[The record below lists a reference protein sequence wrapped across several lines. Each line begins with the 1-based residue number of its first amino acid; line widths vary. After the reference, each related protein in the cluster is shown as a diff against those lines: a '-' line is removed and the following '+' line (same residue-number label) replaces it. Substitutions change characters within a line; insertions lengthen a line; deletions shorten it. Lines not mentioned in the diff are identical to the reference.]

1 MKRFS
6 KITVGLAIANGLMAT
21 PTFAQSGERLA
32 LEEVIVTAQKRD
44 ENLTEVPIAITHF
57 GAENIAQTGV
67 RQLKEVAEFVPNLT
81 ISSGTDFGS
90 RVAIRGV
97 GANSRN
103 IGFDTRVGVYLDGVY
118 LGQSPA
124 LNQELL
130 DLERIEVLRGPQG
143 TLFGKNTVAG
153 AINLVSKKPGDEL
166 SGTVGVELGNW
177 DARQYS
183 AAINVPL
190 SDKLRSKFS
199 FSKQTRD
206 GWVKNLVTGNDVNEQ
221 DALAYR
227 AQFLFLA
234 TDNFSVNLAID
245 GMETE
250 RKSYTGDAQT
260 TTFGNALDSEA
271 PNDNEVSMT
280 IDPYEEREINGVA
293 LTMDWDLA
301 SDFAVRSITAMRDTK
316 IQYRNDSDYAA
327 WDLVTIDYA
336 DEYKQYSQELQLI
349 SPDDGAL
356 KYVAGIYL
364 YQQEGDSLRRVNS
377 SAFGDALFGTDRTRP
392 TTTKGTV
399 DTDSY
404 ALFVNGSYQLNEQ
417 WTLGL
422 GFRWSEET
430 KDVDWLVDGTGSGL
444 FRIATGTVQDERTD
458 RHFSPTI
465 NLNYAFGE
473 DMNVY
478 VKYSSGYKSGGY
490 NLDFV
495 NANSLEAGIAFD
507 KETVD
512 SFEIGLKGTALDRRL
527 SFSLAAFRSDYEDYQ
542 VNQFIDLGGGRTSIS
557 IRNAA
562 EVETQGLEAEAT
574 FLATENLRIMA
585 SLGLLDGE
593 FASYPG
599 GGTGGSDVSGNTL
612 PFVSD
617 VTANLGVQYFV
628 PVEALNAEL
637 LFRVDYSYRDDFY
650 TGADNERSRTL
661 ASGDT
666 VQYGWVDSYSLIN
679 ARIALEAAD
688 GWSIAL
694 WGRNLADEDY
704 LTRTD
709 RDFFGTL
716 RHIAGVPRTYGIEA
730 SYSF

>member
-417 WTLGL
+417 WKLGL